1 MQGAFSG
8 LNKGQLETENAF
20 GMPRF
25 TMFRRIWLPQAIRS
39 VLPPLEGGGTILQL
53 KATPLVATITVV
65 EIYSVSSRVRSDTF
79 IVYEPLL
86 LLAVF
91 YMSSAGIITLML
103 RCFEKQVPEL

>member
-1 MQGAFSG
+1 MRGAFSG
-8 LNKGQLETENAF
+8 VNKGQLETENAF

-25 TMFRRIWLPQAIRS
+25 TMFQRIWLPQAIRS
-39 VLPPLEGGGTILQL
+39 VLPPLEGGTILQL

-65 EIYSVSSRVRSDTF
+65 EIYSVSSRVRLDTF

-103 RCFEKQVPEL
+103 RCFEKQVPGL